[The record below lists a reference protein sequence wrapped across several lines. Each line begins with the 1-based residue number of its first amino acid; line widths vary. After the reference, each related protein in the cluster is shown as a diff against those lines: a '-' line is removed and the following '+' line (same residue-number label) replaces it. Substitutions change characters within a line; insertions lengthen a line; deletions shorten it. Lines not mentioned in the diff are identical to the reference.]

1 VGLAL
6 PHLVG
11 LALGAGDRQAR
22 ETAVAWDRAGFR
34 RFWTWKVRHGRL
46 RAVDR
51 GPIELG
57 RTIATLAIWS
67 KRG

>member
-1 VGLAL
+1 MA
-6 PHLVG
+6 
-11 LALGAGDRQAR
+11 
-22 ETAVAWDRAGFR
+22 
-34 RFWTWKVRHGRL
+34 KVSLTCSSPKRKQQSVVLEGIQGHSNEHVELISSAYSSYRL
-46 RAVDR
+46 RAADR